1 MFVRDGEGN
10 GGGQVDEK
18 RRDNWSVQADG
29 DVYKWASSSCL
40 LVLSCAAV
48 EVAALL
54 FVAPPS
60 GCRNHSNQRD
70 NLMRLQDETASPHQ
84 SINHPSYQMNFCHKA
99 EKERKK
105 EKKNLK
111 MQNRTSL

>member
-54 FVAPPS
+54 FVAPPRAAVTTATS
-60 GCRNHSNQRD
+60 KVILCVCR
-70 NLMRLQDETASPHQ
+70 MRLHHPINQ
-84 SINHPSYQMNFCHKA
+84 SIIHLI
-99 EKERKK
+99 R
-105 EKKNLK
+105 
-111 MQNRTSL
+111 